1 MTNLESFVRESNLI
15 EGITRPPTHEDLE
28 AHERLL
34 AQDKI
39 TVDDLIIFVGT
50 IQPGAVLRDQVG
62 LDVRVGNHLP
72 PVGGQQVRKALEV
85 LLNYANWS
93 DRNYVNWSD
102 RSRFPAK
109 HLYETHCQYETLHP
123 FTDGNGRSGRALWL
137 WQRNGNA
144 PLNFLHAFYYQSLQ
158 AYRP

>member
-1 MTNLESFVRESNLI
+1 MVNLESFIKESNLI

-72 PVGGQQVRKALEV
+72 PVGGRQVHKKLQC
-85 LLNYANWS
+85 LL
-93 DRNYVNWSD
+93 NYVNWVRYNVNALEQS
-102 RSRFPAK
+102 
-109 HLYETHCQYETLHP
+109 YNTHCQYETLHP

-144 PLNFLHAFYYQSLQ
+144 PLNFLHTFYYQSLQ